1 MKRLV
6 IILGALLVLT
16 APIPALAFVPR
27 AGQTVIFSESLE
39 DDLYIAGGTV
49 DVTGTV
55 DGDVVAAGGTVT
67 LSGPA
72 SGGILAAGG
81 TVRITSAI
89 GRSLRAAAGD
99 LTVGGRIGTDAV
111 LAGGSV
117 MVDQASQVGRDLV
130 AMGGSVRV
138 LGSVSRNAFLNGGDV
153 IIGGTIQGNV
163 EVQADHVTLLP
174 SARIQGQLRYSADR
188 PAEIQSGAQVTGGI
202 ERTLRPTAPWRYYR
216 PFAFRFAGRV
226 MEALWLL
233 AIGFVALAVA
243 PRGVPR
249 VVERVS
255 RHFGMSLLTGF
266 ILLVVVPVAALLV
279 AFTLIGIPLSIAAV
293 LLYLATLYPGQIFPA
308 LWLGEWI
315 MRNLRR
321 GGAPPSPYLA
331 MTVGVILFAIAVA
344 VPFIGWLLRLVALL
358 AGFGAL
364 WAAVWAT
371 RAMRQAA

>member
-6 IILGALLVLT
+6 IVLGALLVLT

-27 AGQTVIFSESLE
+27 GGQTVIFSESLE
-39 DDLYIAGGTV
+39 DDLYVVGGTV
-49 DVTGTV
+49 DVAGTV

-99 LTVGGRIGTDAV
+99 LTIGGRIGADAV

-117 MVDQASQVGRDLV
+117 RIDQAAQVGRDLV
-130 AMGGSVRV
+130 AMGGSVHV
-138 LGSVSRNAFLNGGDV
+138 LGSVARNAFLNGGDV
-153 IIGGTIQGNV
+153 IIGGAVQGNV
-163 EVQADHVTLLP
+163 EVQADRVTLLP
-174 SARIQGQLRYSADR
+174 SARIQGKLRYAADR
-188 PAEIQSGAQVTGGI
+188 PVEIQQGAQVTGGI
-202 ERTLRPTAPWRYYR
+202 ERTSRPTAPQRYYR

-226 MEALWLL
+226 MEVLWLL

-249 VVERVS
+249 VLERV
-255 RHFGMSLLTGF
+255 RRQFGISLLTGF

-279 AFTLIGIPLSIAAV
+279 AFTVIGIPLSIVAV

-308 LWLGEWI
+308 MWLGEWI
-315 MRNLRR
+315 MRSLGR
-321 GGAPPSPYLA
+321 GGAPSSPYLA
-331 MTVGVILFAIAVA
+331 MTVGVILFAIVVA

>member
-1 MKRLV
+1 MKRLI
-6 IILGALLVLT
+6 IILGALLVLI

-27 AGQTVIFSESLE
+27 AGQTVVFSESLE

-55 DGDVVAAGGTVT
+55 DGDVG
-67 LSGPA
+67 A

-81 TVRITSAI
+81 TVRITSAV

-99 LTVGGRIGTDAV
+99 LTVGSRIDADAV

-117 MVDQASQVGRDLV
+117 TVDQASQVGRDLV

-243 PRGVPR
+243 PRGVSR

-279 AFTLIGIPLSIAAV
+279 ALTVIGIS
-293 LLYLATLYPGQIFPA
+293 
-308 LWLGEWI
+308 
-315 MRNLRR
+315 
-321 GGAPPSPYLA
+321 
-331 MTVGVILFAIAVA
+331 
-344 VPFIGWLLRLVALL
+344 
-358 AGFGAL
+358 
-364 WAAVWAT
+364 
-371 RAMRQAA
+371 

>member
-27 AGQTVIFSESLE
+27 GGQTVVFSERLE

-99 LTVGGRIGTDAV
+99 LTVGGRIDADAV

-117 MVDQASQVGRDLV
+117 TIDQAAQVGRDLV
-130 AMGGSVRV
+130 AAGGNVRV
-138 LGSVSRNAFLNGGDV
+138 LGSIARNAFLSGGNV
-153 IIGGTIQGNV
+153 VIGGTVQGDV
-163 EVQADHVTLLP
+163 EVQADRVTLLP
-174 SARIQGQLRYSADR
+174 SARIQGRLRYSADR
-188 PAEIQSGAQVTGGI
+188 PAEIQSGALVSGGI
-202 ERTLRPTAPWRYYR
+202 ERTPRSTASRRYYR

-226 MEALWLL
+226 MEAFWLL

-249 VVERVS
+249 VSERVS
-255 RHFGMSLLTGF
+255 RHFGLSLLTGF

-279 AFTLIGIPLSIAAV
+279 AFTVVGIPLSIVAV

-308 LWLGEWI
+308 MWLGQWI
-315 MRNLRR
+315 MRSLGR
-321 GGAPPSPYLA
+321 GSAPSPYLA
-331 MTVGVILFAIAVA
+331 MTVGVILFVVVVT
-344 VPFIGWLLRLVALL
+344 VPFVGWLLRLVALL

-371 RAMRQAA
+371 RAARSAA

>member
-6 IILGALLVLT
+6 VILAALLVLA
-16 APIPALAFVPR
+16 APVPALAFVPR
-27 AGQTVIFSESLE
+27 GGQTVVFSESLQ

-55 DGDVVAAGGTVT
+55 DGDIVAAGGTVT
-67 LSGPA
+67 LGGPA
-72 SGGILAAGG
+72 TGGVLAAGG
-81 TVRITSAI
+81 TVRITSTV

-99 LTVGGRIGTDAV
+99 LTIGGRIGADAV

-117 MVDQASQVGRDLV
+117 RIDQAGQVGRDLV
-130 AMGGSVRV
+130 AAGGSVHMS
-138 LGSVSRNAFLNGGDV
+138 GSIARNAFLSGGDV

-174 SARIQGQLRYSADR
+174 SARIGGKLRYSADR
-188 PAEIQSGAQVTGGI
+188 PVEIQSGAQVTGGI
-202 ERTLRPTAPWRYYR
+202 ERTPRPTAPRRYYR

-233 AIGFVALAVA
+233 ALGFVALAVA

-249 VVERVS
+249 VVEGVR
-255 RHFGMSLLTGF
+255 RRFGMSLLTGF

-279 AFTLIGIPLSIAAV
+279 AFTVVGIPLSIVAV

-308 LWLGEWI
+308 MWLGEWV
-315 MRNLRR
+315 MRRLGRS
-321 GGAPPSPYLA
+321 GTPPSPYLA
-331 MTVGVILFAIAVA
+331 MTVGVILFAIVLA

-364 WAAVWAT
+364 WAAVWVT
-371 RAMRQAA
+371 RTMRQAA

>member
-6 IILGALLVLT
+6 IVLGALLVLT

-27 AGQTVIFSESLE
+27 GGQTVIFSESLE

-72 SGGILAAGG
+72 SGGILVAGG

-99 LTVGGRIGTDAV
+99 LTVGSRINADAV

-138 LGSVSRNAFLNGGDV
+138 LGSVSRNAFLSGGDV

-163 EVQADHVTLLP
+163 KVQADYVTLLP

-188 PAEIQSGAQVTGGI
+188 PAEIQSGAQVNGGI

-233 AIGFVALAVA
+233 AIGFAALAVA
-243 PRGVPR
+243 PRSVSR

-279 AFTLIGIPLSIAAV
+279 ALTVIGIPLSIVAV
-293 LLYLATLYPGQIFPA
+293 LLYLASLYPAQIFPA
-308 LWLGEWI
+308 MWLGQGI
-315 MRNLRR
+315 MRSLGR

-344 VPFIGWLLRLVALL
+344 VPFIGWLLRLVVLL

-371 RAMRQAA
+371 RAARQAA

>member
-1 MKRLV
+1 MKHALM
-6 IILGALLVLT
+6 ILGSLLVLT

-39 DDLYIAGGTV
+39 DDIYIAGGTV

-99 LTVGGRIGTDAV
+99 LTVGSRINADAV

-117 MVDQASQVGRDLV
+117 TVDQASQVGRDLV

-138 LGSVSRNAFLNGGDV
+138 LGSVFRNAFLNGGDV

-216 PFAFRFAGRV
+216 PFSFRFAGRV
-226 MEALWLL
+226 VEALWLL
-233 AIGFVALAVA
+233 AIGVVALAVA

-249 VVERVS
+249 VVERV
-255 RHFGMSLLTGF
+255 LTTSNTF
-266 ILLVVVPVAALLV
+266 PLCNS
-279 AFTLIGIPLSIAAV
+279 GISK
-293 LLYLATLYPGQIFPA
+293 
-308 LWLGEWI
+308 
-315 MRNLRR
+315 
-321 GGAPPSPYLA
+321 S
-331 MTVGVILFAIAVA
+331 
-344 VPFIGWLLRLVALL
+344 
-358 AGFGAL
+358 
-364 WAAVWAT
+364 
-371 RAMRQAA
+371 

>member
-27 AGQTVIFSESLE
+27 AGQTVVFSESLE
-39 DDLYIAGGTV
+39 DDLYVAGGTV

-89 GRSLRAAAGD
+89 GRNLRAAAGD

-117 MVDQASQVGRDLV
+117 TVDQASQVGRDLV

-153 IIGGTIQGNV
+153 IIGGTIRGDV
-163 EVQADHVTLLP
+163 EVQADRLTLLP
-174 SARIQGQLRYSADR
+174 SARIQGKLRYSADR

-202 ERTLRPTAPWRYYR
+202 EQRLRPAAPRRYYR

-249 VVERVS
+249 VAERV
-255 RHFGMSLLTGF
+255 RRQFGLSLLTGF

-279 AFTLIGIPLSIAAV
+279 AFTVVGIPLSIVAV

-308 LWLGEWI
+308 MWLGNWI
-315 MRNLRR
+315 LRSLGR
-321 GGAPPSPYLA
+321 AAAPPSPYLA
-331 MTVGVILFAIAVA
+331 MTVGVVLFVIVVT
-344 VPFIGWLLRLVALL
+344 VPFVGWLLRLVALL